1 MPSELELTLDFSQF
15 CQFALGS
22 YSHQLNEMSFSI
34 YKFENLVA
42 KKTSTILDYEVT
54 LERIDQGNI
63 SFAEDELYSTVGFR
77 ILLDRKSEKYLINFY
92 LPSLIFVIVSW
103 MSFLIP
109 PDVIPGRM
117 GLLIKLLLVLVNMFN
132 TVVRTWMK

>member
-1 MPSELELTLDFSQF
+1 MPSALEQNFGFSQF

-22 YSHQLNEMSFSI
+22 YSHKFNEMSFSI

-42 KKTSTILDYEVT
+42 KKTSTILDYDVT

-77 ILLDRKSEKYLINFY
+77 ILLTRRFKKYLTNFY

-103 MSFLIP
+103 MSFFDP
-109 PDVIPGRM
+109 
-117 GLLIKLLLVLVNMFN
+117 
-132 TVVRTWMK
+132 T